1 LIEKLKT
8 FKRGDDVEDMFFQDL
23 RSLEQDERNL
33 SFFHSIIESSY
44 DAIIGEALDGTVL
57 SWNNAA
63 EKIYGY
69 KSNEMLGKSIF
80 NIIPDYKKEEFRDI
94 LKKINN
100 GEIVQNII
108 TERIKKNGNKI
119 YLYLSMSPI
128 RDKYGNII
136 AISGVARDITE
147 LKTMEM
153 ELRES
158 NERFKTFIENMPAL
172 IYLKDKFTRNIIMSK
187 KFENILELP
196 FEDLSGKTNEE
207 IWGRELGHDITIED
221 MKVLRLKQGSFLEK
235 EEIINTN
242 GEERT
247 YITYKFPI
255 HQESGKH
262 FIGGISLDVT
272 KGKKY
277 ERELECSY
285 EELSAVYEELTAT
298 EEELR
303 EQYNALKE
311 SQKLLNESQRRYKL
325 AVEGAN
331 DGIWDMDIM
340 NKKIFVSDGCKNIFD
355 VNIEGNIFDIY
366 QWENCIYKKSGYAI
380 FDKLRDYLKKDLP
393 FYSDDIKILTE
404 SGQERYIYFR
414 GKVVR
419 NEEGQPLYMAGSVT
433 DNTDRKKNEKI
444 IENLAYLSTTTGLY
458 NRTYVMSKFP
468 SLLKEIECNNEK
480 AALIFVDIDN
490 FKSINDT
497 MGHLEGDEF
506 LKKISGDFVS
516 IIKDIDY
523 ACHLG
528 GDEFLFLI
536 RKVNTKNEIE
546 QFVKNLLSLF
556 KKPFVVREQY
566 IYYITASIGI
576 TMMPDYGYDL
586 QTLFNHSDDAMYY
599 AKRNGKNNYKFYK
612 DIMSSNIYEE
622 TKLLNELKSALYNDE
637 FKVFYQPKVKADTGE
652 ILGMEALVRWQKQ
665 DGTVISPSQFI
676 NFAEK
681 RGIIVSI
688 GEYVMK
694 EACRQNKLWQQKGLK
709 PLRIAVNL
717 STCQLADENLF
728 DKIQSTLE
736 ETGLSPN
743 YLEVEITETMIM
755 KNFEIST
762 NTLNKL
768 RSIGV
773 KVSLDDFGTGYSS
786 LNYLKKLP
794 IDCVKIDKFFI
805 DNIILDP
812 KERFMANSLINLF
825 HGIGLTV
832 VAEGVEHLDQLELLK
847 EYRCDEI
854 QGYYFSKPVNAR
866 DFEKIIK
873 YIK

>member
-1 LIEKLKT
+1 
-8 FKRGDDVEDMFFQDL
+8 
-23 RSLEQDERNL
+23 
-33 SFFHSIIESSY
+33 
-44 DAIIGEALDGTVL
+44 
-57 SWNNAA
+57 
-63 EKIYGY
+63 
-69 KSNEMLGKSIF
+69 
-80 NIIPDYKKEEFRDI
+80 
-94 LKKINN
+94 
-100 GEIVQNII
+100 
-108 TERIKKNGNKI
+108 
-119 YLYLSMSPI
+119 
-128 RDKYGNII
+128 
-136 AISGVARDITE
+136 
-147 LKTMEM
+147 
-153 ELRES
+153 
-158 NERFKTFIENMPAL
+158 
-172 IYLKDKFTRNIIMSK
+172 
-187 KFENILELP
+187 
-196 FEDLSGKTNEE
+196 
-207 IWGRELGHDITIED
+207 
-221 MKVLRLKQGSFLEK
+221 
-235 EEIINTN
+235 
-242 GEERT
+242 
-247 YITYKFPI
+247 
-255 HQESGKH
+255 
-262 FIGGISLDVT
+262 
-272 KGKKY
+272 
-277 ERELECSY
+277 
-285 EELSAVYEELTAT
+285 
-298 EEELR
+298 
-303 EQYNALKE
+303 
-311 SQKLLNESQRRYKL
+311 
-325 AVEGAN
+325 
-331 DGIWDMDIM
+331 
-340 NKKIFVSDGCKNIFD
+340 
-355 VNIEGNIFDIY
+355 
-366 QWENCIYKKSGYAI
+366 
-380 FDKLRDYLKKDLP
+380 
-393 FYSDDIKILTE
+393 
-404 SGQERYIYFR
+404 
-414 GKVVR
+414 
-419 NEEGQPLYMAGSVT
+419 
-433 DNTDRKKNEKI
+433 
-444 IENLAYLSTTTGLY
+444 
-458 NRTYVMSKFP
+458 
-468 SLLKEIECNNEK
+468 
-480 AALIFVDIDN
+480 
-490 FKSINDT
+490 